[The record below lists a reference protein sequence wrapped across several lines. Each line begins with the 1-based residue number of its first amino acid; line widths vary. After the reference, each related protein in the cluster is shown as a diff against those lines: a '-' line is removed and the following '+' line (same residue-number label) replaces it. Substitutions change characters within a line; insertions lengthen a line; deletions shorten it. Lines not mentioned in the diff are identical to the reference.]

1 MNFENL
7 AAVIKNNDIDQAIDI
22 IEEIGTAKNE
32 QAVPILI
39 QYLQSTEN
47 HLLRN
52 AIAIA
57 LSDIGKEE
65 AVEPIIGMIRDSR
78 TIGHRGTLLYALQPF
93 DCSQYIELL
102 VECVC
107 KGNFE
112 VRKNSFEL
120 LANSIKSDIS
130 IQTQLKL
137 IQYVNNEL
145 DELKDKIELTY
156 EVLEL
161 LINIDDK

>member
-1 MNFENL
+1 MEKITF
-7 AAVIKNNDIDQAIDI
+7 IKWK
-22 IEEIGTAKNE
+22 EYE
-32 QAVPILI
+32 QRKIL
-39 QYLQSTEN
+39 
-47 HLLRN
+47 
-52 AIAIA
+52 
-57 LSDIGKEE
+57 GKEE
-65 AVEPIIGMIRDSR
+65 AVEAIIGMIRDSR
-78 TIGHRGTLLYALQPF
+78 TIGHRGTLLYTLQPF

-137 IQYVNNEL
+137 IQYVHNEL